1 MAAYI
6 FWGKNTERILHAF
19 TLTQYNNKKEL
30 VTKISKNHA
39 TNDITDM
46 SGHVV
51 DPSFCIKK
59 QEFQEPDKKGGV
71 QKINL
76 DA

>member
-1 MAAYI
+1 M
-6 FWGKNTERILHAF
+6 L
-19 TLTQYNNKKEL
+19 LT
-30 VTKISKNHA
+30 
-39 TNDITDM
+39 ITDM

-59 QEFQEPDKKGGV
+59 QEILEAAEKGGA

-76 DA
+76 AAQ